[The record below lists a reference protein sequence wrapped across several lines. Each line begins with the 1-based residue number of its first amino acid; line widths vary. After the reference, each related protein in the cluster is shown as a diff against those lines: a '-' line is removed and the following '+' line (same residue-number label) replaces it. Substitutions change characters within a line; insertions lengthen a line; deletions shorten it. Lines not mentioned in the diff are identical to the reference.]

1 MNAMSRRRMA
11 MAGGVVLLGLF
22 SAGAAPGAAG
32 PEDLFE
38 SLEEIDKLTLADLL
52 KAETGVASL
61 TRHSQRSSPGILSI
75 ITREEIR
82 SSGARDLVDVLRRVP
97 GFAFGTDVQGVLGV
111 GFRGLWGHE
120 GKVLLLL
127 DGHEMNEGLYLT
139 TQFGNHFPIDQI
151 EKIEIIRGP
160 GSAMYGGY
168 GELSVINVVTRHGR
182 RLEGPSAC
190 LSYGHTDGGF
200 ARRTVSI
207 GYGETLEELGGL
219 ELSASGFLGQ
229 SRLSGSTYTDFGG
242 ASFLMRDN
250 SGAEPAYLNLNA
262 AWRGLELSFVYD
274 GYKTLDRTGFGEAF
288 GKPVRL
294 GFPGYYLGA
303 RYELALGE
311 HLTLTPRVRYKHQ
324 SPWNMVDSDPLAR
337 DAAYY
342 KKTFERLDASL
353 ALAWKPLEGLDLAG
367 GVQGQ
372 LDRATVHGELVGT
385 NQPFSKGREVSYR
398 NLALFLQGVWQNPI
412 VDVTAGARYE
422 RHSAVGDSFVP
433 RIGLTRQLGDLHLKA
448 LMSDAFK
455 APGVENISL
464 NPEIRPE
471 KTRVYEIEAGYLF
484 GESVYAAVNLFDM
497 TIDGPIVYSMDLATG
512 EENYVNYNH
521 AGVNGA
527 EAVLRYEHPRVSAAL
542 AYAYYRARDN
552 EVPVYAVPGEPT
564 TLLGFARHKLAVSG
578 RVEALRRLFVA
589 PSLVFLSGRHGYTA
603 TGMGSA
609 PQLERTASTWLV
621 DLFVSYRPTTFGGLE
636 LGAGVYN
643 LLGQRS
649 LYLQPYDGGHAPIPS
664 MGREIALRVA
674 YEH

>member
-229 SRLSGSTYTDFGG
+229 SRLSGSAGR
-242 ASFLMRDN
+242 AS
-250 SGAEPAYLNLNA
+250 
-262 AWRGLELSFVYD
+262 
-274 GYKTLDRTGFGEAF
+274 
-288 GKPVRL
+288 
-294 GFPGYYLGA
+294 
-303 RYELALGE
+303 
-311 HLTLTPRVRYKHQ
+311 
-324 SPWNMVDSDPLAR
+324 
-337 DAAYY
+337 
-342 KKTFERLDASL
+342 
-353 ALAWKPLEGLDLAG
+353 
-367 GVQGQ
+367 
-372 LDRATVHGELVGT
+372 
-385 NQPFSKGREVSYR
+385 
-398 NLALFLQGVWQNPI
+398 
-412 VDVTAGARYE
+412 
-422 RHSAVGDSFVP
+422 
-433 RIGLTRQLGDLHLKA
+433 
-448 LMSDAFK
+448 
-455 APGVENISL
+455 
-464 NPEIRPE
+464 
-471 KTRVYEIEAGYLF
+471 
-484 GESVYAAVNLFDM
+484 
-497 TIDGPIVYSMDLATG
+497 
-512 EENYVNYNH
+512 
-521 AGVNGA
+521 
-527 EAVLRYEHPRVSAAL
+527 
-542 AYAYYRARDN
+542 
-552 EVPVYAVPGEPT
+552 
-564 TLLGFARHKLAVSG
+564 
-578 RVEALRRLFVA
+578 
-589 PSLVFLSGRHGYTA
+589 
-603 TGMGSA
+603 
-609 PQLERTASTWLV
+609 
-621 DLFVSYRPTTFGGLE
+621 
-636 LGAGVYN
+636 
-643 LLGQRS
+643 
-649 LYLQPYDGGHAPIPS
+649 
-664 MGREIALRVA
+664 
-674 YEH
+674 